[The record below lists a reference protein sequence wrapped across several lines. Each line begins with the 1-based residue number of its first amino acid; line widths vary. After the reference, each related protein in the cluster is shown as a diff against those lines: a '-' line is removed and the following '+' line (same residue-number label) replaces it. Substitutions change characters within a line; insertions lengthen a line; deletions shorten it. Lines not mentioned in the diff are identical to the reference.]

1 MKLSRSAIACALVCA
16 TSTSFATDASDVQQL
31 KAQME
36 ALQRQL
42 SAMQQKLDSV
52 TAAQVAAPAVAT
64 TAAAAPASG
73 LSTTIGGAVMTL
85 YGFVDVS
92 ADAVRGGNEKTQQVS
107 SNLSHVGVR
116 AFKPLG
122 STGLAAIAQIET
134 LANISGTP
142 TETGGLASR
151 NSFVGLQGSF
161 GKIMLGKND
170 TPYKRATASMDP
182 FASSVGD
189 YNSIMGNSGGDL
201 RAEFDARLPHAIFYD
216 SPVISGF
223 SVNAL
228 LSPGQ
233 KLNDLGESDKYALP
247 QGEHVCSGSS
257 PGGSGSTPTPT
268 PGGGAV
274 CDDGAFKSAGS
285 IAANYQVGSLRAILA
300 YELHRAVNRTGDTG
314 GVTSNERA
322 LKLGATYNFGTNRLS
337 GIVEK
342 LYRSGGID
350 PTLNERARN
359 GYYLSDVQSFGAFDL
374 NLAWAH
380 AAQTPGGPD
389 FGTLGD
395 TANLYALGTKYH
407 IDKQFSI
414 YALGS
419 LLRQGPGAHYALGAG
434 GHGVPFASPR
444 DASGATIPG
453 QTLKAV
459 SVGLQYGF

>member
-1 MKLSRSAIACALVCA
+1 MKQSQIAIACALVCSA
-16 TSTSFATDASDVQQL
+16 ATSFAADSTDVEQL
-31 KAQME
+31 KAQMLE
-36 ALQRQL
+36 LQRQL

-52 TAAQVAAPAVAT
+52 AAAKPAAPTVAATAVPA
-64 TAAAAPASG
+64 PESG

-92 ADAVRGGNEKTQQVS
+92 ADAVRGGDQKLQQVS
-107 SNLSHVGVR
+107 SNLSYVGVR
-116 AFKPLG
+116 AKKPLG
-122 STGLAAIAQIET
+122 TTGLAAIAQIET

-151 NSFVGLQGSF
+151 NSFVGLQGAF
-161 GKIMLGKND
+161 GTIMLGKND

-189 YNSIMGNSGGDL
+189 YNSIMGNTGGDL

-216 SPVISGF
+216 SPVIGGF

-233 KLNDLGESDKYALP
+233 KLGDLGASNKYALP

-257 PGGSGSTPTPT
+257 PGGSGSTPDSTT
-268 PGGGAV
+268 GGGSV
-274 CDDGAFKSAGS
+274 CDDGAFGSAGS
-285 IAANYQVGSLRAILA
+285 VAANYQIGPLRAILA

-314 GVTSNERA
+314 GVTSDERA
-322 LKLGATYNFGTNRLS
+322 VKVGATYNFGSNRLS

-342 LYRSGGID
+342 LYRSGGVD
-350 PTLNERARN
+350 PGLNERARN

-389 FGTLGD
+389 FGTLSD
-395 TANLYALGTKYH
+395 TANMYALGTKYH

-414 YALGS
+414 YALAS
-419 LLRQGPGAHYALGAG
+419 LLRQGSGAHYALGAG

-444 DASGATIPG
+444 DASGDTIPG